1 MKISRALARRPLVGA
16 VGLVLM
22 TRIGP
27 DASYLTVV
35 LPGVLVFGLGLAVM
49 VAPSTAAVL
58 GSVPVEQS
66 GIASGVNN
74 AVART
79 SQLLAV
85 AALPALVGIDAE
97 SLVDP
102 SSVSD
107 GVRYAMY
114 LCVSRLLIG
123 APSAATLIRTPAVE
137 PVQEADSVACKP
149 HCDLTGPAVQPNPMR
164 D

>member
-1 MKISRALARRPLVGA
+1 MTVGPAVAA

-49 VAPSTAAVL
+49 VAPLTAAVL

-102 SSVSD
+102 TSFSD
-107 GVRYAMY
+107 GFRYAMY
-114 LCVSRLLIG
+114 ICVALLLVG
-123 APSAATLIRTPAVE
+123 AAIAATLIRTPTVE

-164 D
+164 TRR